1 MQSGQRERE
10 RVMLTSFWN
19 WYVIIITV
27 GTILACF
34 WLLQWTRGASNT
46 EDTEDKEDGTHS
58 TGHVWDEDLVELNN
72 PLPRWWLQLFYIT
85 IAFAFIYLAIFGGL
99 GNIPGFLGWSQE
111 GQYETQMQAATA
123 AQETVFARYRQ
134 MDNAALIADAEA
146 NATGQRLFANNCAMC
161 HGSDAGGARGFP
173 NLTDNDWLYGG
184 DFDTVMQSI
193 ANGRAGAMP
202 VMVAGLDDKGIS
214 ELVVYVQSL
223 SGQKADPVMA
233 ANGKKNF
240 DMLCVACHGA
250 DGSGNQA
257 LGSARLND
265 DIWLYGGEPET
276 IRQTITEGRNGK
288 MPQYQDLLSEDQRR
302 LIAAYVL
309 SLSS

>member
-1 MQSGQRERE
+1 MRPGQRERE

-34 WLLQWTRGASNT
+34 WLLQWTKGVSNP
-46 EDTEDKEDGTHS
+46 DDKEDGTGS

-99 GNIPGFLGWSQE
+99 GNIPGMLGWSQE
-111 GQYETQMQAATA
+111 GQYEAQMQTA
-123 AQETVFARYRQ
+123 NEAQEAVFARYRQ
-134 MDNAALIADAEA
+134 LDNAALIADAEA
-146 NATGQRLFANNCAMC
+146 NATGQRLFANSCAMC
-161 HGSDAGGARGFP
+161 HGSDARGARGFP
-173 NLTDNDWLYGG
+173 NLTDNDWLYGDG
-184 DFDTVMQSI
+184 FDTVMQSI
-193 ANGRAGAMP
+193 ANGRMGAMP
-202 VMVAGLDDKGIS
+202 VMVAGLDDKAIG
-214 ELVVYVQSL
+214 ELVVYVQSM

-240 DMLCVACHGA
+240 DMLCVACHAA

-265 DIWLYGGEPET
+265 EIWLYGGEPET
-276 IRQTITEGRNGK
+276 IRKSITEGRNGN
-288 MPQYQDLLSEDQRR
+288 MPAHQDLLSEDRRR

-309 SLSS
+309 SLSI

>member
-1 MQSGQRERE
+1 
-10 RVMLTSFWN
+10 MLTSFWH

-27 GTILACF
+27 VTILGCF
-34 WLLQWTRGASNT
+34 WLLQWTKGVSNRD
-46 EDTEDKEDGTHS
+46 EEGDGTGT

-72 PLPRWWLQLFYIT
+72 PLPRWWLQLFYGT
-85 IAFAFIYLAIFGGL
+85 IAFAFIYLVLFGGL
-99 GNIPGFLGWSQE
+99 GNIPGVLGWSQE
-111 GQYETQMQAATA
+111 GQYEAEVTSAAE
-123 AQETVFARYRQ
+123 AQEAIYTRYRQ
-134 MDNAALIADAEA
+134 MDNEALIADAEA

-184 DFDTVMQSI
+184 DFDVVLQTL
-193 ANGRAGAMP
+193 ANGRVGAMP
-202 VMVAGLDDKGIS
+202 VMVGGLDDKAIT

-233 ANGKKNF
+233 ANGKKNY
-240 DMLCVACHGA
+240 DMLCVACHQA

-257 LGSARLND
+257 LGAPRLND
-265 DIWLYGGEPET
+265 NIWLYGGEPET
-276 IRQTITEGRNGK
+276 IRKTLTEGRNGN
-288 MPQYQDLLSEDQRR
+288 MPTFGDSLSEDKRR

-309 SLSS
+309 SLSD

>member
-1 MQSGQRERE
+1 
-10 RVMLTSFWN
+10 MLTSFWH
-19 WYVIIITV
+19 WYVIIITIV
-27 GTILACF
+27 TILGCF
-34 WLLQWTRGASNT
+34 WLLQWTKGVSNRD
-46 EDTEDKEDGTHS
+46 EEGDGTGT

-72 PLPRWWLQLFYIT
+72 PLPKWWLQLFYGT
-85 IAFAFIYLAIFGGL
+85 IAFAFIYLVLFGGL
-99 GNIPGFLGWSQE
+99 GNIPGVLGWSQE
-111 GQYETQMQAATA
+111 GQYEAEVASAAE
-123 AQETVFARYRQ
+123 AQEAIYTRYRQ
-134 MDNAALIADAEA
+134 MDNEALIADAEA

-161 HGSDAGGARGFP
+161 HGSDAAGALGFP

-184 DFDTVMQSI
+184 DFDVVLQTL

-202 VMVAGLDDKGIS
+202 VMVGGLDDKAIT
-214 ELVVYVQSL
+214 ELVVYVQKL

-240 DMLCVACHGA
+240 DMLCVACHQA

-257 LGSARLND
+257 LGAPRLND

-276 IRQTITEGRNGK
+276 IRKTLTEGRNGN
-288 MPQYQDLLSEDQRR
+288 MPTFGSSLSEDKRR

-309 SLSS
+309 SLSD